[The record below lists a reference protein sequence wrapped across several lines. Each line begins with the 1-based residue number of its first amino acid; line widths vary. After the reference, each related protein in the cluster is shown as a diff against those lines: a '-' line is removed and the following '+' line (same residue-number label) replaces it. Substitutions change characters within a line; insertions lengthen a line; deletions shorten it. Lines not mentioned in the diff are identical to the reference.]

1 MRSLGLLFVVFLSAL
16 TSAQTLSTA
25 HDGIPDSWKTNGIDV
40 TIDGAKQHLDLKSE
54 GASVNHKDIFV
65 WVAWMEDATH
75 THKPTDDAMSMI
87 RAAFANAPVK
97 NPDNTTGISL
107 HILFAPKALQEQE
120 ILGTSNPV
128 TDDYDWTEFNKIKQT
143 AFPPELNGVF
153 FFCIFAHLV
162 DSAHHSGITKT
173 IPGRDFIVS
182 LGGTR
187 TAVGTLHE
195 QAGTF
200 MHELGHALGLRH
212 GGGEDLPGYKPD
224 YISVMNYSFQFDG
237 IPISGISGNMDYS
250 RFELN
255 AVETNLSETVGLS
268 ADPNLAKYGTYY
280 FCEQDPT
287 LAKST
292 ESIVGETDWNCDGK
306 FDASVSTD
314 INADGTRTTL
324 NGFNDWQHIT
334 LGSSPAAAGAIPH
347 FTMKLTDEM
356 TPEQADRL
364 PVLPVTGVAVEM
376 SGRAVKISWHRIPLR
391 RVLGY
396 QIFRRSESGGPPE
409 EVGSTT
415 ERTFTDS
422 NLAPGKYDYTV
433 TAAFLP
439 HSRVENEK
447 HLSSLFSGLK
457 LKIEALSEVYA
468 EGGKTATYGE
478 PVTDKQ
484 KIQDFGKRG
493 MRVLPDQSL
502 LLRTIPS
509 RPIRIEVK

>member
-1 MRSLGLLFVVFLSAL
+1 
-16 TSAQTLSTA
+16 
-25 HDGIPDSWKTNGIDV
+25 
-40 TIDGAKQHLDLKSE
+40 
-54 GASVNHKDIFV
+54 
-65 WVAWMEDATH
+65 
-75 THKPTDDAMSMI
+75 
-87 RAAFANAPVK
+87 
-97 NPDNTTGISL
+97 
-107 HILFAPKALQEQE
+107 
-120 ILGTSNPV
+120 
-128 TDDYDWTEFNKIKQT
+128 
-143 AFPPELNGVF
+143 
-153 FFCIFAHLV
+153 
-162 DSAHHSGITKT
+162 
-173 IPGRDFIVS
+173 
-182 LGGTR
+182 
-187 TAVGTLHE
+187 
-195 QAGTF
+195 
-200 MHELGHALGLRH
+200 
-212 GGGEDLPGYKPD
+212 
-224 YISVMNYSFQFDG
+224 
-237 IPISGISGNMDYS
+237 
-250 RFELN
+250 
-255 AVETNLSETVGLS
+255 
-268 ADPNLAKYGTYY
+268 
-280 FCEQDPT
+280 
-287 LAKST
+287 
-292 ESIVGETDWNCDGK
+292 VGETDWNCDGK